1 MRILRHSLTAIAV
14 VILFSAF
21 PQAAHA
27 KRAEWVSHRPI
38 DSRYYIGI
46 GSCEKKDHTDDFRL
60 VAENE
65 ALFDLSSEISVNI
78 SGSFME
84 KTMERT
90 GLSKQDIRMEIQT
103 TSKARLQ
110 GHQMVDEW
118 EDRKRYWVYF
128 RLSKKEYTQMQQRER
143 ERARAASLDMLQKAF
158 AEKERGQFISALRFY
173 FEALS
178 RIQYFI
184 GDNLQANLQGSEVFL
199 YNEIY
204 AGIQRI
210 LADISLSADRER
222 MPGLD
227 GRPLADPLVVRG
239 MVKSPTGALSG
250 IANMPVRYATP
261 WREND
266 PYYVTTTDENGAARY
281 SMPMVT
287 GVDHGKSVKV
297 VMDVDSLAPQVKP
310 GAFFNAILSKV
321 NIPQTSIALNIYND
335 EGTFRWRREF
345 EGRKVVVLSAYEAGQ
360 SKDQWYKIHDELTNF
375 IQEMGGTLVPADNM
389 PGMAQIVRFSQT
401 PDQTWDVTV
410 SEAVDLVF
418 VMAARGK
425 LNRRENAKNPFGEDV
440 QFAGEI
446 RTVAQKKGK
455 VYFQDRYRGTG
466 GWNPMGAEMAMDVL
480 ALHVFKRWKA
490 QYYKNMDQGPQ

>member
-1 MRILRHSLTAIAV
+1 
-14 VILFSAF
+14 
-21 PQAAHA
+21 QAP
-27 KRAEWVSHRPI
+27 WVSHRPI
-38 DSRYYIGI
+38 DSGYYIGI
-46 GSCEKKDHTDDFRL
+46 GSCDKKAHADDFRL
-60 VAENE
+60 MAENE

-90 GLSKQDIRMEIQT
+90 GLSAQDIRMEIQT

-158 AEKERGQFISALRFY
+158 AEKEKGQFISALRFY

-239 MVKSPTGALSG
+239 MVKSPAGAQAL
-250 IANMPVRYATP
+250 ANMPVRYATP

-281 SMPMVT
+281 AMPIVT

-389 PGMAQIVRFSQT
+389 PGTAQIVRFSQT
-401 PDQTWDVTV
+401 PGQTWDVTV
-410 SEAVDLVF
+410 SEVVDLVF

-446 RTVAQKKGK
+446 RTAAQKKGK
-455 VYFQDRYRGTG
+455 VYFQDRYRGAG

-490 QYYKNMDQGPQ
+490 QYYKNMGQGPQ